1 MFHFVGG
8 NTVCLRISMAS
19 SQHGGDIAWEA
30 HNAEHK
36 QLRQDLQRVEQLVA
50 EGEGRI
56 GVDSNHLQQDTEE
69 VIHFA

>member
-50 EGEGRI
+50 EGERGI
-56 GVDSNHLQQDTEE
+56 CVYGNDLQQGIEGD
-69 VIHFA
+69 AL

>member
-1 MFHFVGG
+1 
-8 NTVCLRISMAS
+8 MAS

-50 EGEGRI
+50 EGERGI
-56 GVDSNHLQQDTEE
+56 CVYGNDLQQGIEGD
-69 VIHFA
+69 AL